1 MSADLVARLGGIHAA
16 TIVPM
21 RPDFSIDE
29 VALAEHM
36 RRVAS
41 APGIRGLLVNGHA
54 GENFVL
60 TGAEQ
65 NRVVEIAR
73 AVVPADRMIVAGV
86 NRESSLAAARDAA
99 AREAAGADA
108 LLIFPP
114 NSWALD
120 HAEAA
125 VAIHHAH
132 VRDATS
138 CPLLIYGAPVG
149 AGALAYSPGVLTTL
163 AREPRIVAIKDGS
176 WEVAAYEANRRLLKA
191 MRPDFV
197 VLGSGDEH
205 LLASYL
211 IGSEGSQ
218 VSLAAVIPETVCA
231 LWSACEAGDW
241 EAARAVHELIY
252 PLAASVY
259 RDAPGAR
266 ATARLKA
273 CLRIL
278 GRIECDA
285 VRPPQPPATAEEYRA
300 IERALRVVAS
310 LPNGDFHAGALLSVD
325 GSLARSQ

>member
-1 MSADLVARLGGIHAA
+1 
-16 TIVPM
+16 
-21 RPDFSIDE
+21 
-29 VALAEHM
+29 M
-36 RRVAS
+36 RRRWQSICGWWRRV
-41 APGIRGLLVNGHA
+41 PGIRGLLVNGHA

-73 AVVPADRMIVAGV
+73 AVVPADRVIVAGV
-86 NRESSLAAARDAA
+86 NRESSLAAARDAVA
-99 AREAAGADA
+99 LEAAGADA
-108 LLIFPP
+108 LLVFPP

-125 VAIHHAH
+125 VAIHHAQ

-149 AGALAYSPGVLTTL
+149 AGALAYSPSVLTTL
-163 AREPRIVAIKDGS
+163 AQEPRIVGIKDGS

-191 MRPDFV
+191 MRPEFV

-211 IGSEGSQ
+211 VGTEGSQ

-231 LWSACEAGDW
+231 LWDACQAGDW
-241 EAARAVHELIY
+241 KAARAVHERIY
-252 PLAASVY
+252 PLAAAVY
-259 RDAPGAR
+259 RDAPGGR

-278 GRIECDA
+278 GRIDCDA
-285 VRPPQPPATAEEYRA
+285 VRPPQPAASAKENH
-300 IERALRVVAS
+300 ALEHALGVVCGSSDRDLHAS
-310 LPNGDFHAGALLSVD
+310 AFLSID
-325 GSLARSQ
+325 GSLARSS